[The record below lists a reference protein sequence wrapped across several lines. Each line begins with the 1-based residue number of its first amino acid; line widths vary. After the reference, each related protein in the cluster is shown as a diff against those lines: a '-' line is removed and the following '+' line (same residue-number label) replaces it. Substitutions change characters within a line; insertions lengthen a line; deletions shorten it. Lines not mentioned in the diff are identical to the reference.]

1 MKTCIID
8 LCTDDEEVI
17 NSIDYNSF
25 KYGEYGEY
33 MHNID
38 KIFKIRKITSYKKRY
53 WIVETNIENNF
64 DMLDIS
70 YKFVTKEYISK
81 FRGDLFS
88 FDCILNTKEN
98 RYKDIKKYAKRFI
111 VINNILNDNN

>member
-1 MKTCIID
+1 MKVCIID

-17 NSIDYNSF
+17 NGIDYNSF
-25 KYGEYGEY
+25 KYGEYVL
-33 MHNID
+33 NIN

-70 YKFVTKEYISK
+70 YKSKTKEYSSRFK
-81 FRGDLFS
+81 GDLFS
-88 FDCILNTKEN
+88 FDYILNT
-98 RYKDIKKYAKRFI
+98 IM
-111 VINNILNDNN
+111 

>member
-25 KYGEYGEY
+25 KYSEYGQ
-33 MHNID
+33 NIN

-53 WIVETNIENNF
+53 WIVETNIKNNF

-70 YKFVTKEYISK
+70 YKFTTKEYYISR

-98 RYKDIKKYAKRFI
+98 RYKDIKKYVKRFI
-111 VINNILNDNN
+111 IINNILNDNN